1 MVNNV
6 LNIDSKQFK
15 ISWNVDEFIILSVY
29 QKVVENVNRDK
40 TQILK
45 EGSVWVEIKGLVD
58 EFIKVI
64 SKEVKQYPNRI

>member
-1 MVNNV
+1 MTSYLKFKIEFEINPYKICMVNNV

-45 EGSVWVEIKGLVD
+45 EGLV
-58 EFIKVI
+58 
-64 SKEVKQYPNRI
+64 

>member
-45 EGSVWVEIKGLVD
+45 EGLV
-58 EFIKVI
+58 
-64 SKEVKQYPNRI
+64 